1 MDSLLQWH
9 LIAGVLF
16 LLTGFT
22 SALVGPEKVSGFLGN
37 PLSLV
42 CKYEEQFK
50 NNIKCWCKG
59 AQWSSC
65 MNIVKTDGTEQAVRN
80 GRTIIKDNHTNVE
93 FTVTLE
99 NLTEKDAGKYWC
111 VIEKIGADIGFPLSI
126 EVLTASAVNASL
138 DDEGDLPT
146 VNIIHQ
152 MTSTT
157 RPQDTVTTE
166 KSNSTELIGY
176 SFPSLD
182 SSSLSYR
189 IYLPILISIGL
200 KTLLLLCLGF
210 AMFCMHRK
218 NRGSS
223 DHVASEK
230 P

>member
-157 RPQDTVTTE
+157 RPQDTAHFMRIFNCEFCCFIFVITTGE
-166 KSNSTELIGY
+166 GVLQRSAKAKEEDLET
-176 SFPSLD
+176 
-182 SSSLSYR
+182 R
-189 IYLPILISIGL
+189 INIL
-200 KTLLLLCLGF
+200 K
-210 AMFCMHRK
+210 
-218 NRGSS
+218 
-223 DHVASEK
+223 
-230 P
+230 